1 MDSKLVEK
9 YKRQNIIRLRDN
21 LAEDLKSY
29 LAEERNEPSMD
40 DEKLTKVS
48 VAIGGIQ
55 AYRIVFRYFDNA
67 ELINNPLLETYDNG
81 ITNILLNEETTSRR
95 VLDVISAY
103 LDNPNALVS
112 EKEIR
117 HSGTDS
123 YNTDPIYNRKRAK

>member
-1 MDSKLVEK
+1 MDNKLVEK

-29 LAEERNEPSMD
+29 LDEEKNEPSMD

-67 ELINNPLLETYDNG
+67 ELIDNPLLVTFDNG
-81 ITNILLNEETTSRR
+81 ISNIILNEETSSRR
-95 VLDVISAY
+95 VLDVISMY
-103 LDNPNALVS
+103 LNNPNALIS

-117 HSGTDS
+117 HSGFAT
-123 YNTDPIYNRKRAK
+123 YNTDPIYNRKRVK